1 MKAFYSDH
9 FVLPLPENGR
19 AVAAFEAAVKAHSR
33 RKVKFLN
40 ATGVSDG
47 RYYADDGIETLRD
60 ELPCGDLP
68 DDVWPET
75 LHWTPMQGAK
85 GWTAEVSR

>member
-1 MKAFYSDH
+1 MQPLSPIGGGESSIDFVEQIGDNDNMNIVVSPISD
-9 FVLPLPENGR
+9 
-19 AVAAFEAAVKAHSR
+19 
-33 RKVKFLN
+33 LN
-40 ATGVSDG
+40 SN
-47 RYYADDGIETLRD
+47 IETLRD

>member
-1 MKAFYSDH
+1 MARTLIKIEVFWDDQDSTSEGWVYRLH
-9 FVLPLPENGR
+9 F
-19 AVAAFEAAVKAHSR
+19 
-33 RKVKFLN
+33 
-40 ATGVSDG
+40 SDG
-47 RYYADDGIETLRD
+47 HEEDNPMEGDADDGIETLRD